1 MKEIPNSWVLVT
13 GEDGFLSIL
22 GARSQDPRNQYA
34 NGEVIPEADILVG
47 ADRTRSRTFAGALT
61 EKQSALLTLA
71 CVNDSCIPGNNTLSF
86 YLDAVD
92 DLAKQ
97 GRYFQI
103 NLAYGRLGHEL
114 VYHDNES
121 AWIITATS
129 ELSGHSGL
137 TSEIF
142 HYDSGTLSG
151 HSLHIGCLK
160 PDEMR
165 NWTLTMFSDEIPDIY
180 VAGIVTDSRLIA
192 LLNSLSQIIYDDQ
205 EDGTAIGKLSFLLMS
220 AFLLGRKLGQRE
232 YEAEHTNE

>member
-22 GARSQDPRNQYA
+22 GARSKDPRNQYA

-71 CVNDSCIPGNNTLSF
+71 CVNDSCIPDSNTLSF

-103 NLAYGRLGHEL
+103 NLANGRLGHEL
-114 VYHDNES
+114 IYPDSES
-121 AWIITATS
+121 VWIITAKR
-129 ELSGHSGL
+129 ELNTHAQL
-137 TSEIF
+137 ASEIL
-142 HYDSGTLSG
+142 HYDSSALSG
-151 HSLHIGCLK
+151 HSLHVGCLK
-160 PDEMR
+160 PNAMR
-165 NWTLTMFSDEIPDIY
+165 NWFLTMFSEEIPDIY
-180 VAGIVTDSRLIA
+180 VAGIVTDSRLSA
-192 LLNSLSQIIYDDQ
+192 LLNSLSQIIYADQ
-205 EDGTAIGKLSFLLMS
+205 EDGTAIGKLSFLLMA

-232 YEAEHTNE
+232 YEAIQANE